1 MDWLRK
7 AANWLGGLVKRADPV
22 RAGVSTFQ
30 QASREFNRQRPRIE
44 QATRQVARQIQP
56 PKPRLDYQAAM
67 RALQGMQ
74 QQGFKQAQRA
84 NPTNLTKPFL
94 GVTVG
99 DIARQVPGATA
110 KVGTTGVDFATKQ
123 FFPAT
128 RKLAEG
134 GVNTAQALQ
143 MRTNL
148 LANQLQGKR
157 VSRDYLNRIAQ
168 LEQRGIAPERVRT
181 GKASVGE
188 FGREIVKTGTPVG
201 LEVAPFLGGATQGV
215 AKLGLKQAA
224 PHILKEGLV
233 YGGTKGAYNLGF
245 GEGDI
250 KQRAKQAAT
259 DVAMGPLYE
268 LLGYGLGRGM
278 GKLKGV
284 KNTDEAIQARLKNRP
299 ANLQAIENNPNLTN
313 AQRLALA
320 QGDTG
325 QAGLQL
331 SPAQRQAL
339 LKDFQAS
346 ADTPKVRIV
355 NGKKVFAP
363 NYNPTDAK
371 GKPGAFFDDVGPIE
385 AKRPKLS
392 TARQGGR
399 YSNDLVTF
407 ENSKSIKIGT
417 DAIGP
422 YDEKTVLNY
431 MKKIEKNNGKGVDP
445 IVVQYKDGIPYVQD
459 GKHRLEAYQR
469 LGYSEIPVVEKGG
482 PSMLGKGR
490 IGNDVPKS
498 YLEPD
503 APKGKLTAKEK
514 AMGKALGLSE
524 ADTLAAKQGGTG
536 LDRTINLD
544 GSQAIP
550 GAPKGQVKRG
560 FVKSLQEDWGVPSK
574 VSDQL
579 PQGYK
584 QIKNADT
591 FAQAKQIV
599 DSDPASL
606 QRLLSKPKSAIT
618 ELDQAQLQIHL
629 RKAIEGDNFDSA
641 KRIATKIDVN
651 ARQAGRTVQILAAWK
666 KTTPE
671 GALSH
676 AYKVVEEA
684 NTKYPGKNFEVTPEK
699 AKNIRRL
706 AENIQKTT
714 AGTRER
720 QVAQALLEK
729 EIRGIVP
736 ASIGRKISSIQTF
749 AQLLNPKTAIRNVIG
764 NAVFSGMENVSTTVG
779 AGVDKIVGLGTKQ
792 RSVALPSLRAQG
804 KGFLKGIKYGVED
817 TNLGIRTSGSETQFE
832 IKPNVFQNKILK
844 GVEKAL
850 GYELSVP
857 DKAFYQAAFEDSMN
871 NQMRAM
877 KLSKPN
883 GRVIEQANQEALY
896 RTFQNDSKLA
906 TILSGVKKGL
916 NFNKEFGAGDFI
928 MKYPR
933 TPGNIAQAGLFDYS
947 PLGGA
952 QGIYRLGQGIR
963 QGTLDPFAQR
973 EAVMQIGRGLTGTG
987 LLAGGAALAKSGV
1000 VQGRPDTDKDVNNMD
1015 RSIGGGPYTFNV
1027 SALTRGFQGGNQP
1040 GDKILNY
1047 DWLQPT
1053 AIPVTMGANIAN
1065 RKSAGDT
1072 AKDLIGTV
1080 DAGVQT
1086 LVDQPVLQGLA
1097 RLFGSTGT
1105 QGRGLAETLL
1115 QTAQSVPSSFMP
1127 SLLNQVGQYTDP
1139 ISRSTYDPN
1148 FLEGAK
1154 RQVMGRVPGLRT
1166 NLEPNMD
1173 TFGNER
1179 KMYEDNNFFN
1189 VFFNP
1194 AFQRTYQ
1201 PTPEAQLVLDLN
1213 QATGETSQFPRVAPR
1228 KITINGE
1235 QTTLTPE
1242 QITAFQKYTGEKT
1255 KLYYQSLNSDRRF
1268 QALSNEDKIKVM
1280 QNALTDIAAAGKI
1293 AVLGQNPEGADKRVK
1308 AIVDFGPVD
1317 FIPKPKTIK
1326 QPKAPKPPKA
1336 KKAKKASSGRSRRTR
1351 VAKVIPKVPRIT
1363 SGIRSSGGTGI
1374 RRVSAGKTAR
1384 IKFAKA
1390 PRASKT
1396 VKIKLG

>member
-7 AANWLGGLVKRADPV
+7 AANWLGNVVKRADPV

-44 QATRQVARQIQP
+44 QATRQVAQQLQP

-74 QQGFKQAQRA
+74 QQAKRA
-84 NPTNLTKPFL
+84 NPTNITKPFL

-99 DIARQVPGATA
+99 DIARQLPGATA
-110 KVGTTGVDFATKQ
+110 KVGTTSADFATKQ

-157 VSRDYLNRIAQ
+157 VNQNYLNRIAQ
-168 LEQRGIAPERVRT
+168 LEQRGIAPERIRT

-224 PHILKEGLV
+224 PKILKEGLV
-233 YGGTKGAYNLGF
+233 YGGTKGAYTLGF

-250 KQRAKQAAT
+250 KQRGQQAAT

-268 LLGYGLGRGM
+268 LLGYGFGRGV
-278 GKLKGV
+278 GKLKVG
-284 KNTDEAIQARLKNRP
+284 KNADEAIQARLKNRP
-299 ANLQAIENNPNLTN
+299 ANLQAIENNPNLSNT
-313 AQRLALA
+313 QRLALA
-320 QGDTG
+320 KGDTG

-331 SPAQRQAL
+331 SPAQREAMLSQ
-339 LKDFQAS
+339 FQG
-346 ADTPKVRIV
+346 KVRTV

-363 NYNPTDAK
+363 TYNPTDAK
-371 GKPGAFFDDVGPIE
+371 GKPGAFNDNYYPRQEGGLFGNKPTEFMGLDRLKSVEGAPD
-385 AKRPKLS
+385 K
-392 TARQGGR
+392 ARVDF
-399 YSNDLVTF
+399 Y
-407 ENSKSIKIGT
+407 K
-417 DAIGP
+417 
-422 YDEKTVLNY
+422 
-431 MKKIEKNNGKGVDP
+431 KKIEAGEKIDP
-445 IVVQYKDGIPYVQD
+445 IIARYDKNGVLEIED
-459 GKHRLEAYQR
+459 GKHRFEAMRQM
-469 LGYSEIPVVEKGG
+469 GIAAHDVVIQNKNTINPKTG
-482 PSMLGKGR
+482 MGKKYFNK
-490 IGNDVPKS
+490 IPKS

-503 APKGKLTAKEK
+503 APKGKLNAKEK
-514 AMGKALGLSE
+514 AMGEALGLSE

-560 FVKSLQEDWGVPSK
+560 FVKSLQDDWGVPSK
-574 VSDQL
+574 LADDL

-584 QIKNADT
+584 PIKNADT

-599 DSDPASL
+599 DSEPDSL
-606 QRLLSKPKSAIT
+606 QRLLSKPKDAIT

-629 RKAIEGDNFDSA
+629 RKAIGGDDLKA
-641 KRIATKIDVN
+641 AGRIATKIDVN

-671 GALSH
+671 GALSE
-676 AYKVVEEA
+676 AFKVVEEA
-684 NTKYPGKNFEVTPEK
+684 NAKYPGKNFEVSPEK
-699 AKNIRRL
+699 AANIRKL

-714 AGTRER
+714 AGTRDR

-729 EIRGIVP
+729 EIKGIVP
-736 ASIGRKISSIQTF
+736 ATIGRKLSSLQTF

-764 NAVFSGMENVSTTVG
+764 NAVFGTMENISTATA
-779 AGVDKIVGLGTKQ
+779 AGVDKIIGVGTKQ
-792 RSVALPSLRAQG
+792 RSVALPNLKVQG
-804 KGFLKGIKYGVED
+804 KGFLKGAKYGIED
-817 TNLGIRTSGSETQFE
+817 TKLGIRTSGSETQFE
-832 IKPNVFQNKILK
+832 IKPNVFKNKFLK
-844 GVEKAL
+844 GVEKVL

-857 DKAFYQAAFEDSMN
+857 DKAFYQGAFEDSLN

-877 KLSKPN
+877 KLDKPN
-883 GRVIEQANQEALY
+883 PLVIEQANQEALY

-928 MKYPR
+928 LKYPR

-952 QGIYRLGQGIR
+952 QGLYRLGKGIKQGN
-963 QGTLDPFAQR
+963 LDPFSQR
-973 EAVMQIGRGLTGTG
+973 EAALQIGRGITGTG
-987 LLAGGAALAKSGV
+987 LLAGGAALAKGGV
-1000 VQGRPDTDKDVNNMD
+1000 LQGRPDTDKDVNNLD
-1015 RSIGGGPYTFNV
+1015 RSIGGGPYTFNI
-1027 SALTRGFQGGNQP
+1027 SALTRGFNGGNQP

-1053 AIPVTMGANIAN
+1053 AIPVTMGANLAN
-1065 RKSAGDT
+1065 RKTAGDMVRDVT
-1072 AKDLIGTV
+1072 GTI

-1097 RLFGSTGT
+1097 RIVGSTGT
-1105 QGRGLAETLL
+1105 GGTGIGDTLL
-1115 QTAQSVPSSFMP
+1115 QTAQSIPSSFMP
-1127 SLLNQVGQYTDP
+1127 SILNQVGQYTDP

-1148 FLEGAK
+1148 FVGGMV
-1154 RQVMGRVPGLRT
+1154 RQVKGRVPGLRT
-1166 NLEPNMD
+1166 GLEPNMD

-1213 QATGETSQFPRVAPR
+1213 QQTGETSQFPRVAPR
-1228 KITINGE
+1228 KLTVNGQ
-1235 QTTLTPE
+1235 QTTLTPD
-1242 QITAFQKYTGEKT
+1242 QITAYQKYTGEKT
-1255 KLYYQSLNSDRRF
+1255 KQWYQSFNSDRRF

-1293 AVLGQNPEGADKRVK
+1293 AVLGQNPEGADSRVK
-1308 AIVDFGPVD
+1308 AIAEDQAAD
-1317 FIPKPKTIK
+1317 FIPKPKKVK
-1326 QPKAPKPPKA
+1326 QPKAPK
-1336 KKAKKASSGRSRRTR
+1336 GRRGRRKSTRKVGTRTGRKRGR
-1351 VAKVIPKVPRIT
+1351 VAKVVPKVPRLT
-1363 SGIRSSGGTGI
+1363 SGIKSSGGSPI
-1374 RRVSAGKTAR
+1374 RRVSAKRTPR
-1384 IKFAKA
+1384 LKFASA
-1390 PRASKT
+1390 PKSSKT